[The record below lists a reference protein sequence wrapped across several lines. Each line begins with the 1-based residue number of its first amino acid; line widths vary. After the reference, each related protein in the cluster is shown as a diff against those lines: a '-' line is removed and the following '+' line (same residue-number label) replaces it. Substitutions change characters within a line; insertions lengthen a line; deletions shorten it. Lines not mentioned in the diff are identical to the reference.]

1 MSSSSTEGGGAATSM
16 VCGAVRF
23 DHPAA
28 QRLVDLLPEAI
39 HLEAWGSPQAE
50 WMQST
55 LRLMAD
61 EARELRPGGEA
72 VITRL
77 ADILVIQAIRSWI
90 ASEPAPAGWLGAL
103 KDQEIGRAITLIHR
117 HPDRAWTVESLAREI
132 FMSRSAF
139 SARFREL
146 VGEAPM
152 AYVTRWRMQLA
163 VTWLQESEAKLADL
177 PQRLGYS
184 SDAAFSRAF
193 KRTIGVPPGSVG
205 HTP

>member
-1 MSSSSTEGGGAATSM
+1 
-16 VCGAVRF
+16 
-23 DHPAA
+23 
-28 QRLVDLLPEAI
+28 
-39 HLEAWGSPQAE
+39 
-50 WMQST
+50 MQST

-90 ASEPAPAGWLGAL
+90 ASEAAPTGWLGAL
-103 KDQEIGRAITLIHR
+103 KDREIGRAITLIHR

-132 FMSRSAF
+132 SMSRSAF
-139 SARFREL
+139 SARFKEL

-177 PQRLGYS
+177 PRRLGYS

-193 KRTIGVPPGSVG
+193 KRAIGVPPGSVG
-205 HTP
+205 RRPQP